1 MIYLS
6 AHFKDCYYLHA
17 LLFYYVEELYLSN
30 SVFVCI
36 SSDAV
41 NTNQSLKSLKAS

>member
-6 AHFKDCYYLHA
+6 AHFKDCYYLHP
-17 LLFYYVEELYLSN
+17 LLFYYIEQLCLSN
-30 SVFVCI
+30 SVFVSI

-41 NTNQSLKSLKAS
+41 NTDQSLKAL